1 MDILNKIYEK
11 SKRLIVKKIGGETFI
26 VPFSAK
32 VIDAEK
38 AILFSLHETAIEIWD
53 GVDGRAT
60 VGKIIEKLSK
70 GYEVDRSIV
79 LQDTVDLLRELEKRG
94 LIIEVT

>member
-32 VIDAEK
+32 VIDAER

-60 VGKIIEKLSK
+60 VGKIIEKLSR

-79 LQDTVDLLRELEKRG
+79 LQDTVDLLRELERRG